1 MNGQVGLAVLGCGYW
16 GVNYVRLFSELP
28 GARVVAVCDQRPDRL
43 EEVGKRFPGV
53 CLTTQ
58 IDAAIDQDD
67 VDAVVVCTNAATHH
81 HVTQRALMAGKP
93 AEKTAQHAAEWQPFL
108 VKGDLLEAGQ

>member
-1 MNGQVGLAVLGCGYW
+1 MNGQIGLAVLGCGYW

-28 GARVVAVCDQRPDRL
+28 DARVVAVCDQRPDRL

-53 CLTTQ
+53 HLTTQ
-58 IDAAIDQDD
+58 IDTVLDQDD

-81 HVTQRALMAGKP
+81 DVTQRALMAGKHVLVEKP
-93 AEKTAQHAAEWQPFL
+93 LTTVSADAENL
-108 VKGDLLEAGQ
+108 